1 MSSPVQGLYAITD
14 STLILDHFFIYSIEQ
29 AIIGGARLIQYRD
42 KSHDKLR
49 RLEQAQA
56 LLKLCHR
63 YGVPLIVNDDVPLA
77 RQIGADGVHLGRED
91 DNLLAAR
98 KVLGKDAIIGASCY
112 NQIERAEQAV
122 ADGADYIAFGSFFP
136 SRIKPRAAVAPVSI
150 LTEARARFDC
160 PIVAIGGITPENAPS
175 LLQAGADALAV
186 IYGVFGQRDIFTAAQ
201 KYAKLFN
208 AKP

>member
-14 STLILDHFFIYSIEQ
+14 STLILDHSFIYSIEQ

-63 YGVPLIVNDDVPLA
+63 YGVPLIVNDDVLLA

-91 DNLLAAR
+91 SDLLAAR
-98 KVLGKDAIIGASCY
+98 KMLGKDAIIGASCY

-122 ADGADYIAFGSFFP
+122 MDGASYIAFGSFFP
-136 SRIKPRAAVAPVSI
+136 SRIKPRAAVAPLSI
-150 LTEARARFDC
+150 LKTARAQFDC
-160 PIVAIGGITPENAPS
+160 PIVAIGGITPDNAPS
-175 LLQAGADALAV
+175 LLQAGADSLAV
-186 IYGVFGQRDIFTAAQ
+186 VYGIFGQRDIFTAAQ

-208 AKP
+208 TKP